1 MNDDMGDRIKE
12 YESISKIRMT
22 KRVPVIIRCDGKSF
36 SNFCKRF
43 ELPYD
48 IYFNTYMNNVMKH
61 LCANIQ
67 GAKMA
72 ERHSDEI
79 SILVT
84 DYDNINTDSYFD
96 YQVQKICSIVSS
108 MATAEFCRQLML
120 KDIVIEKYMYMYSG
134 TDSVDMEVPNKI
146 FLTTDESFPTFDC
159 RCFNIPESEISNYFY
174 WRLKD
179 AVRNSINMTAQSKF
193 SHKQL
198 QGVSCNQMQDMLFK
212 EHNLN
217 WNDLPSGQK
226 TGFICLK
233 KKVNSEIPDGPYKGV
248 LFERNSWIVD
258 PAPSQ
263 LQDLRDIVYSI
274 FGKE

>member
-1 MNDDMGDRIKE
+1 MNDEIGNRMKT
-12 YESISKIRMT
+12 YESVNKTRLMR
-22 KRVPVIIRCDGKSF
+22 KVPVIIRCDGKCF
-36 SNFCKRF
+36 SEFCKRF
-43 ELPYD
+43 ESPYD
-48 IYFNTYMNNVMKH
+48 IYFNTYMNNVTKYI
-61 LCANIQ
+61 CSNIQ
-67 GAKMA
+67 GAKLA

-96 YQVQKICSIVSS
+96 YQVQKICSVVSS
-108 MATAEFCRQLML
+108 MATAELCRQLML
-120 KDIVIEKYMYMYSG
+120 KDILIEKHMLNSDCYDG
-134 TDSVDMEVPNKI
+134 ITTCNKS

-159 RCFNIPESEISNYFY
+159 RCFNIPESEMSNYFW

-198 QGVSCNQMQDMLFK
+198 QGVSSNQMQEMLFK
-212 EHNLN
+212 EYSLN
-217 WNDLPSGQK
+217 WNDLPLGQK

-233 KKVNSEIPDGPYKGV
+233 KKINSEIPDGQYKGV
-248 LFERNSWIVD
+248 LFERNSWIVE